1 MIDGS
6 TTEHPE
12 GTQVAGGR
20 STERAGASAWWRVR
34 PLLQFLA
41 DAACW
46 VVALPVVKTL
56 HYAGVHKVPTAQ
68 VAIMVGLAVAFQ
80 LAIGLS
86 LHLYRG
92 RYKYGSLEE
101 LLVLTATVCFTV
113 AAVTLYLA
121 VAGDEV
127 MRRAVPFL
135 AGTFAL
141 DLMVAGRT
149 LRRMSLRR
157 RLHTVDDRRLLVV
170 GAGDAASSIVRVL
183 LDAPPGSYRPVALV
197 DDDPSKSNYRI
208 QGVRVEGTI
217 ADLPAVIRKV
227 RPDAVLFAIPSRM
240 AEHIRVVNDMC
251 READLPL
258 YMLPR
263 VADMFTQ
270 PMASDIRPV
279 SEDDLLGR
287 DAADIDYAAVA
298 QYIQGRRVLVTGAG
312 GSIGSE
318 LCRQLAQL
326 GPARLVMLDRD
337 ESALAAV
344 QLSIEGRTTLDS
356 DSLVLADI
364 RDADRVNEVF
374 RHHRPQVV
382 FHAAALK
389 HLAMLEQA
397 PGEAWKTNV
406 FGTHHVLA
414 AAAEVGTDHF
424 VNISTDKAAN
434 PISVLGLS
442 KRVTERLTASM
453 AFDATATGKYV
464 SVRFGNVLGS
474 RGSVLTIFSEQVAR
488 GGPITVTH
496 PDVTRFF
503 MTVQE
508 AVRLTIYAGAIGSSG
523 EVLVLDMGEPVR
535 ILDVATRFARQRVPS
550 IPIEFTSLRK
560 GEKLHEE
567 LFADGEDDTR
577 MVHPLVSHVQAAPLT
592 IATVS
597 DMFERPRL
605 SMRDRL
611 EQLVSLGMP
620 VREPLE
626 W

>member
-1 MIDGS
+1 MTTGSTTEDTTPSDGS
-6 TTEHPE
+6 TTE
-12 GTQVAGGR
+12 
-20 STERAGASAWWRVR
+20 RAGALARGRVR

-46 VVALPVVKTL
+46 VVALPVVKAL
-56 HYAGVHKVPTAQ
+56 HNAGVRPISWSHTFKLMALV
-68 VAIMVGLAVAFQ
+68 VALHLVIGLAVN
-80 LAIGLS
+80 
-86 LHLYRG
+86 LYRG

-101 LLVLTATVCFTV
+101 LMVVTATVCFTV
-113 AAVTLYLA
+113 TASTLAMVSADAAVW
-121 VAGDEV
+121 
-127 MRRAVPFL
+127 RRTVPFMAGAL
-135 AGTFAL
+135 AL
-141 DLMVAGRT
+141 NLMVGGRT
-149 LRRMSLRR
+149 VRRVSLRR
-157 RLHTVDDRRLLVV
+157 RLFSAEDRQLVVV
-170 GAGDAASSIVRVL
+170 GAGDAAGGIVRVL
-183 LDAPPGSYRPVALV
+183 LDAPPGSYRPIALL
-197 DDDPSKSNYRI
+197 DDDPAKQHYRI
-208 QGVRVEGTI
+208 QGVRVAGTI
-217 ADLPAVIRKV
+217 ADLPDVVGRLQ
-227 RPDAVLFAIPSRM
+227 PDAVLYAIPSQPAGHLRM
-240 AEHIRVVNDMC
+240 VNEMC
-251 READLPL
+251 RSLDVPLFVLP
-258 YMLPR
+258 P
-263 VADMFTQ
+263 VGDMFTQ

-279 SEDDLLGR
+279 SDADLLGR
-287 DAADIDYAAVA
+287 ESADIDHEAVA
-298 QYIQGRRVLVTGAG
+298 QYIRGRRVLVTGAG

-318 LCRQLAQL
+318 LCRQLAEL

-344 QLSIEGRTTLDS
+344 QLSIEGRTSLDS

-364 RDADRVNEVF
+364 RDADRMFEVF

-389 HLAMLEQA
+389 HLAVLEQA

-414 AAAEVGTDHF
+414 AAAEVGADHF

-453 AFDATATGKYV
+453 AFDPLSAAGRYV

-474 RGSVLTIFSEQVAR
+474 RGSVLTIFAEQVER

-496 PDVTRFF
+496 PEVTRYF

-535 ILDVATRFARQRVPS
+535 ILDVAKRFAQQRVPAL
-550 IPIEFTSLRK
+550 PIEFTALRK

-567 LFADGEDDTR
+567 LFATGEDDTR
-577 MVHPLVSHVQAAPLT
+577 LVHPLVSHVQVTPLT
-592 IATVS
+592 
-597 DMFERPRL
+597 FE
-605 SMRDRL
+605 SVQQVFAGTDRDLRGRL
-611 EQLVSLGMP
+611 EQLAVLGQP
-620 VREPLE
+620 APLFVE
-626 W
+626 Q